1 MPHSLKKISF
11 MPKAA
16 QVHRM
21 LLFLNLGGRWVPQSN
36 SFPRMVPDQGHQK
49 HPGRQILKMQTLWPV
64 LGLSRSVMSN
74 SLQPQELQPIRLLC
88 PWYSPRNST
97 GVGCHSLLQGIFP
110 TQELNLCLLH
120 CRWILYCLSHHRSP
134 LWPQSWPAGSRT
146 VQSGRDQ
153 WVCVITSLAGDA
165 HQAWTGWTLH
175 SWVWDPQR
183 AHYLHEIWRQPA
195 TSILRVSA
203 APCPRKLDHQEES
216 RMPWGKW
223 GTEEGEMCLHCKWRV
238 QNRRFAHLHHAWGS
252 RAQKV

>member
-1 MPHSLKKISF
+1 MLHNLKKISF

-153 WVCVITSLAGDA
+153 WVCYNKPCRWCSPGLNGVNTAFLGLGSPKSTLF
-165 HQAWTGWTLH
+165 AWDLEAASNLH
-175 SWVWDPQR
+175 SQGICSP
-183 AHYLHEIWRQPA
+183 
-195 TSILRVSA
+195 VS
-203 APCPRKLDHQEES
+203 
-216 RMPWGKW
+216 
-223 GTEEGEMCLHCKWRV
+223 
-238 QNRRFAHLHHAWGS
+238 
-252 RAQKV
+252 